1 MTGPTPPNTAAA
13 IKECAAEWLQRREFW
28 TWSKKD
34 QAELDAWRAQSCA
47 HEIAFIRME
56 SAWNRTMR
64 LGALRQPMRQT
75 KRETRSRWSF
85 ALRSIAAALALVIL
99 AGASIAYLNHTPEKT
114 FSTAIGERKT
124 LKLADGSSIQLNTDT
139 QLTLR
144 MDAGERHAE
153 LVRGEAFFDIQHND
167 HVPFTVI
174 ARGHRVIDLGTK
186 FLVRAD
192 RGDLEVSLVEGKA
205 RIEVLNKPGQSHS
218 AELSPGDVAVAS
230 AGSLSVVRKSQAAL
244 ATELSWQRGVLIFDN
259 ATLAQA
265 VGELGRYNRR
275 KFVIADPV
283 VARRTIYGA
292 VPATDVEA
300 FIRVAR
306 SVMGLKVQQRNGEIV
321 FSQ

>member
-1 MTGPTPPNTAAA
+1 MTEPAAQPNAAE
-13 IKECAAEWLQRREFW
+13 IKERAAEWLQRREFW
-28 TWSKKD
+28 TWSKEN
-34 QAELDAWRAQSCA
+34 QAELDAWLAQSSA

-56 SAWNRTMR
+56 GAWNRTMR
-64 LGALRQPMRQT
+64 LGALRQPMRQSP
-75 KRETRSRWSF
+75 RETRHRWTF
-85 ALRSIAAALALVIL
+85 ILRSVAAGLAVAVI
-99 AGASIAYLNHTPEKT
+99 AGASLAYFNHTPEKT
-114 FSTAIGERKT
+114 FSTTIGERKT

-139 QLTLR
+139 QLKLR
-144 MDAGERHAE
+144 IDAGQRHAE
-153 LVRGEAFFDIQHND
+153 LLRGEAFFDIRHND
-167 HVPFTVI
+167 HVPFIVV

-230 AGSLSVVRKSQAAL
+230 AGSLSVVRKSQAVL
-244 ATELSWQRGVLIFDN
+244 ATEMSWQRGVLIFDN
-259 ATLAQA
+259 ATLAEA

-275 KFVIADPV
+275 KFVIADPA

-306 SVMGLKVQQRNGEIV
+306 SVMGLKVEQRNGEIV